1 MTTTKGKALRQDFA
15 HYDGISLKGS
25 RKDSTGGFIK
35 GLRIGDEV
43 DVLMVYGQGE
53 NYTDQTI
60 QNAINSLGSNS
71 ATLKFAPGTWVIS
84 DDVTVPSTLSAR
96 IPAGVT
102 FNVASGKTL
111 TFSGP
116 VFRDSE
122 TWTSGSGTVSAT
134 KDIYYAGLERWSIDA
149 SVASDDLTVS
159 IESSDGSALSST
171 NTVTFRFRSNT
182 LTSGVY
188 QNVTFNA
195 ATSITLPAGGTMGFS
210 NSETG
215 YIHVYACYD
224 GTNKEVGLARRVLD
238 EGIFHSSTAIG
249 TGSDSASPLYTTT
262 ALTNAA
268 IRLIGRIKIAYG
280 TAVWDSAPTEVT
292 VWTSGMSTEIKGS
305 YTGTLTGLTTT
316 PTITI
321 NYSIIGN
328 AVTVVTGAGVTGTSN
343 STSFTITGAPAIIFP
358 DNTSGY
364 HPCRVFDNGGV
375 ISGEASMST
384 SGVLAFSV
392 LGVAAGFT
400 GSGTK
405 GISTGRR
412 VEFTYKL
419 TNPA

>member
-15 HYDGISLKGS
+15 HYDGINLKGS

-53 NYTDQTI
+53 NYTDQTL

-182 LTSGVY
+182 LTSGLY

-195 ATSITLPAGGTMGFS
+195 ATSITLPATGTMGFS
-210 NSETG
+210 NSENS

-224 GTNKEVGLARRVLD
+224 GTNKEIGLVRLPLD
-238 EGIFHSSTAIG
+238 EGILHSTTAIG
-249 TGSDSASPLYTTT
+249 TGSDAVSTLYTTT
-262 ALTNAA
+262 GLTNAA
-268 IRLIGRIKIAYG
+268 VRLIGRLKIVHG
-280 TAVWDSAPTEVT
+280 TAVWDAAPTEVI
-292 VWTSGMSTEIKGS
+292 VWQPEMSKEIKGS
-305 YTGTLTGLTTT
+305 YTGTLTGFGTD
-316 PTITI
+316 PSITVNFSI
-321 NYSIIGN
+321 NGD
-328 AVTVVTGAGVTGTSN
+328 VVTLATGTATE
-343 STSFTITGAPAIIFP
+343 TSDATTMTITGAPTIIRPSSDLYCFSSVVT
-358 DNTSGY
+358 N
-364 HPCRVFDNGGV
+364 NGSSV
-375 ISGEASMST
+375 ETIVRMTAT
-384 SGVLAFSV
+384 GVLSFTVNGSV
-392 LGVAAGFT
+392 TGFT
-400 GSGTK
+400 ASGTK
-405 GISTGRR
+405 GVGTGISGSYRR
-412 VEFTYKL
+412 TV
-419 TNPA
+419 P